1 MGFGPRGPKE
11 LDTTERLH
19 FHFASQPTWSL
30 WRPCERKMNHFWVEG
45 RQRQRVLWFLH
56 HHSHHHSGFSSNI
69 THSAS
74 PSLLAQSFCP
84 RDPVLFSFF
93 LSHYLFYLSIF
104 LFLYYTIWVSPV
116 VQWERSRLQYR
127 RHSLDSWVS
136 KIPWRRNQQPAPVVL
151 PGKSHWQ
158 GTQVFLIAGRFFT
171 IWATREVWWH
181 KSIGVWL

>member
-1 MGFGPRGPKE
+1 MSMAKVLKGQQKHTGFLKIRLATNLLQIRMTSIHSVGKSK
-11 LDTTERLH
+11 LHTTERLH

-45 RQRQRVLWFLH
+45 WQRQRVLWFLH
-56 HHSHHHSGFSSNI
+56 HHSHHHSGFGSNI

-116 VQWERSRLQYR
+116 VQWERNRLQ
-127 RHSLDSWVS
+127 
-136 KIPWRRNQQPAPVVL
+136 
-151 PGKSHWQ
+151 
-158 GTQVFLIAGRFFT
+158 
-171 IWATREVWWH
+171 
-181 KSIGVWL
+181 